1 MSRGTVAHLALGLLL
16 LLTLATW
23 CAEGAVVLAAVAALK
38 IAVIGAVF
46 LDLDRAW
53 PGWALISGLVVA
65 AVLGG
70 AVAGLG

>member
-23 CAEGAVVLAAVAALK
+23 RAEGAVVLAVVAALK

-46 LDLDRAW
+46 LELDRAW
-53 PGWALISGLVVA
+53 PGWALLSGVVVA